1 MSDKIHSELQQVFR
15 SVFDNNAIVITEETT
30 AKDIDGWD
38 SLTDMTLINDIEQ
51 HFKIEFSFNEVSNFK
66 KVGDIINTIR
76 KKV

>member
-1 MSDKIHSELQQVFR
+1 MNDKIHTELQQVFR
-15 SVFDNNAIVITEETT
+15 SVFDNNTIVITEETT

-51 HFKIEFSFNEVSNFK
+51 HFKIEFSFNEVSSFK